1 MCPLLIIMEF
11 IASCSDG
18 EVRLVEGESEWE
30 GRLEV
35 CFSRRWG
42 TVGSD
47 GWTQTNA
54 QVVCNDLGY
63 ESDSGIVC
71 GYYLAMPVYA
81 SFKHNIYIIFS
92 LMYNQV
98 F

>member
-1 MCPLLIIMEF
+1 M
-11 IASCSDG
+11 
-18 EVRLVEGESEWE
+18 
-30 GRLEV
+30 

-47 GWTQTNA
+47 GWTQTNT

-71 GYYLAMPVYA
+71 GYIWLCQYMPALDIILYLLV
-81 SFKHNIYIIFS
+81 
-92 LMYNQV
+92 
-98 F
+98 